1 MNKIFNIHFSL
12 DQMETKAQITYTVD
26 AVTND
31 HKIFLDRNQE
41 TKESEKYSNS
51 TLIKIRYRIRFRK
64 HLE

>member
-1 MNKIFNIHFSL
+1 
-12 DQMETKAQITYTVD
+12 METKAEITYTVD